1 MLNHI
6 VLLGRIARDIEL
18 RHTQDGTA
26 VTSFTLAVDRD
37 VKGRDGHR
45 ETDWIDVVAWRG
57 TAEFVSRY
65 LGKGR
70 MVVVEGRLQ
79 VRDWTDKAGNKRR
92 SAEVI
97 ADSVYF
103 ADSKRTESADRT
115 EDNVYMP
122 PEVERPAGDEPP
134 GYSDDSELPF

>member
-57 TAEFVSRY
+57 MAEFVSRY

-79 VRDWTDKAGNKRR
+79 MRDWMDKAGNKRR

-103 ADSKRTESADRT
+103 ADSKRTESANRT
-115 EDNVYMP
+115 EDNMYMP

>member
-26 VTSFTLAVDRD
+26 VTSFTLAVGRD

-97 ADSVYF
+97 ADNVYF

-122 PEVERPAGDEPP
+122 PEAEI
-134 GYSDDSELPF
+134 SDDIELPF

>member
-6 VLLGRIARDIEL
+6 VLMGRIARDIEL

-65 LGKGR
+65 FGKGR
-70 MVVVEGRLQ
+70 MVAVEGRLQ
-79 VRDWTDKAGNKRR
+79 VRDWTDKDGNKRR
-92 SAEVI
+92 TAEVVAGSI
-97 ADSVYF
+97 YF
-103 ADSKRTESADRT
+103 SDSKRSDTQSAD
-115 EDNVYMP
+115 EPYMP
-122 PEVERPAGDEPP
+122 PDVERPTGDLPP
-134 GYSDDSELPF
+134 EYSDDSELPF

>member
-97 ADSVYF
+97 AESVYF
-103 ADSKRTESADRT
+103 GDSKRDPLDKLADDAAT
-115 EDNVYMP
+115 VSEPSFQEMEDDP
-122 PEVERPAGDEPP
+122 
-134 GYSDDSELPF
+134 SELPF